1 MKRLSLPISR
11 RTLTLLAVGLLAI
24 ADLAI
29 IGYVLW
35 FSTPKT
41 RPAPPGPEQSSRPSA
56 TGETDAIIGPL
67 LLLGKPSGAV
77 LRITRGSCSGTP
89 AAAWAAPP
97 NGPPEPVTVPGL
109 TQMLGAQATRSGWV
123 IIGTDKDCAVTA
135 WESDSAAQDWTTIP
149 VPAAVLFP
157 SPKQDGTLQIGDQ
170 PVDPGHDCTPVA
182 VQTLTPNR
190 NQVLCASGAVLE
202 ATTRNGRTAFAS
214 AGSFPPGTVG
224 FAPRGAQTA
233 VLYADSSCAAAST
246 LLDAEGE
253 SSDYH
258 CFGTGRAPLGIT
270 WAADRLVAQVGND
283 LMELADNGEWSIR

>member
-67 LLLGKPSGAV
+67 LLLEAERSGAPDHPGQL
-77 LRITRGSCSGTP
+77 LRYPRRGLGGS
-89 AAAWAAPP
+89 P